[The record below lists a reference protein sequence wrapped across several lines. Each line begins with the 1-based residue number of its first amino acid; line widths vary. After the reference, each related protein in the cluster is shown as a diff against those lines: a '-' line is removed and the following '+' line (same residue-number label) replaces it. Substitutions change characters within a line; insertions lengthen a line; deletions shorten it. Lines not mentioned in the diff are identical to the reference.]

1 MIALRFSALK
11 PSPQMRRFGYNPS
24 MKYILLVPDGAADEP
39 SPELDGKTPLEVA
52 RTPNLDRLAETALI
66 GGVQVTPEDMYPGS
80 DAANMALLGY
90 DPVKHYTGRGP
101 IEAAAMSIPMEEKDV
116 AFRCSLISVDG
127 EKLLDYSAG
136 HITTEEALPIIELA
150 NKKLGTPSMRIFPGV
165 SYRHIL
171 RWSNGPVEVKTNP
184 PHENMG
190 KFLKDILPEGEGD
203 TKIRR
208 FMDDSLNLLDDLD
221 FNKKRRNEGKPPANM
236 LWLWSPGRTPSL
248 MPFARRRGMTGAVI
262 SAVDVV
268 RGLGQLTGLE
278 IVRVP
283 GATGY
288 FDTNYLGKGQY
299 ALDALDRHDFVW
311 VHLESP
317 DEAGHAGSLEEKV
330 KAIEQFDKL
339 IVGTILDGMK
349 KFDDFRLLCVPD
361 HKTPVATRGHSI
373 GPVPFLLYDSRKPL
387 RRGGLLPYDERALS
401 EGKTHLP
408 EGYRLIEELFRD

>member
-1 MIALRFSALK
+1 
-11 PSPQMRRFGYNPS
+11 

-39 SPELDGKTPLEVA
+39 NSELDGKTPLEVA
-52 RTPNLDRLAETALI
+52 KTPNLDRLAETALI
-66 GGVQVTPEDMYPGS
+66 GGVQVTPLDMYPGS

-90 DPVKHYTGRGP
+90 DPAKHYTGRGP

-136 HITTEEALPIIELA
+136 HITTEEALPLIELA
-150 NKKLGTPSMRIFPGV
+150 NQKLGTQAMKIFPGV

-171 RWSNGPVEVKTNP
+171 RWSGGPVEVKTNP

-190 KFLKDILPEGEGD
+190 KPLKDNYPEGDGD
-203 TKIRR
+203 SKIRS
-208 FMDDSLNLLDDLD
+208 FMEDSLNLLDDIE
-221 FNKKRRNEGKPPANM
+221 FNRKRRSEGKPPANM
-236 LWLWSPGRTPSL
+236 LWLWSPGRTPVL

-262 SAVDVV
+262 SGVDVI
-268 RGLGQLTGLE
+268 RGLGKLTGME

-288 FDTNYLGKGQY
+288 FDTNYLGKAQY

-317 DEAGHAGSLEEKV
+317 DEAGHAGSIDEKI

-339 IVGTILDGMK
+339 IVGTILQGMK

-361 HKTPVATRGHSI
+361 HKTPVATRGHSV
-373 GPVPFLLYDSRKPL
+373 GPVPFLLYDSSKPL
-387 RRGGLLPYDERALS
+387 RRGSLLPYDERALN
-401 EGKTHLP
+401 ETKTHLP